1 MASLPRQANL
11 TWRKSSASAT
21 SNCVEIACSETMIHV
36 RDSKNPGGPML
47 SFTRGAW
54 LTFLAASRNGA
65 FRLAEHGAGEIQA

>member
-1 MASLPRQANL
+1 
-11 TWRKSSASAT
+11 
-21 SNCVEIACSETMIHV
+21 MIHV

>member
-1 MASLPRQANL
+1 VASLPRQENL
-11 TWRKSSASAT
+11 TWRKSTASGKT
-21 SNCVEIACSETMIHV
+21 NCVEIAFSETLIHV

-65 FRLAEHGAGEIQA
+65 FKPAGHGTGEIRA

>member
-1 MASLPRQANL
+1 VASLPRQENL
-11 TWRKSSASAT
+11 TWRKSTASGGT
-21 SNCVEIACSETMIHV
+21 NCVEIASSETMIHV

-65 FRLAEHGAGEIQA
+65 FKLAEHGAGEIRA

>member
-1 MASLPRQANL
+1 
-11 TWRKSSASAT
+11 
-21 SNCVEIACSETMIHV
+21 VEIAFSETLIHV

-65 FRLAEHGAGEIQA
+65 FKPAEHDTGGIRA